1 MFVTTYDAKF
11 LSIPFYKTHPYMMP
25 FVGCNYESPEHKK
38 LLLVGESHYLH
49 QNSTIHRDIEGWYAG
64 ADGITDDE
72 CECCNTRH
80 SSERGYGKFKAPIEA
95 ALRNFFPSGFDEIAA
110 YNYFLRPANEGSSFR
125 KICKKKDHEKAVLN
139 LHNVLEILSP
149 DLVAFFGV
157 LAFDSV
163 EKYYLNYFKEELWD
177 YTERKGINYLPFN
190 HPSRSSEWNGPLR
203 RGKMYG
209 QKNSLVF
216 LNFLRENWILEK

>member
-1 MFVTTYDAKF
+1 MFITTYDSKF

-25 FVGCNYESPEHKK
+25 FVGKNYESPEHKK

-80 SSERGYGKFKAPIEA
+80 SSERGYGKFKAPIEV

-157 LAFDSV
+157 LAFDSA
-163 EKYYLNYFKEELWD
+163 EEDYKTYMGENLWD